1 MVCNGQARLGYDWN
15 RIIHLEPE
23 PKFRFQLAGSGYG
36 FPNYGSSMNELEL
49 ACSKKNQ
56 NWVTQNPV
64 LTKLVKIRLAS
75 KDSGSSSTRA

>member
-36 FPNYGSSMNELEL
+36 FPNYGSSMKEQELTFSNSGFGSKELEIENL
-49 ACSKKNQ
+49 KSTITTKHVACAAWAGLS
-56 NWVTQNPV
+56 
-64 LTKLVKIRLAS
+64 
-75 KDSGSSSTRA
+75 